1 MNIGENI
8 ALAFASLKAN
18 KMRAFLTMLGIIIGI
33 SSVIMITTLGGVL
46 TNTVNKSFADMGAT
60 NAVQFSI
67 QFKEDQTNQYYTND
81 DLFTDDMIND
91 IAENFSDDVHYTFIQ
106 TDSFGGTVTKN
117 RKQYKIDFSG
127 LTEDGIPSQTST
139 KLLEGRNLRK
149 SDIKGEKNV
158 IIITDK
164 LANQIFPNGDA
175 IGSTIDVKI
184 NDNVQTFSI
193 IGILEFKLSKLSAAA
208 VSASGEDVSTMA
220 VIPYTTANRIIGNT
234 DNISFSFFL
243 YTYNGIDLK
252 DFADRAVDYMN
263 QRYYKNNPK
272 CEVTSWIPQDQI
284 GQLNDILD
292 IVSLVITI
300 IAGISLLVGG
310 IGVMNIMLVSV
321 TERTREIGVRKALG
335 APNSAIRV
343 QFIVES
349 MIICLIGGVIGI
361 IFGLV
366 LGNLIGLVVGEL
378 APPNVAAIIIAVL
391 FSMAIGV
398 FFGYYPANKAAKLDP
413 IDALRYE

>member
-8 ALAFASLKAN
+8 ALAFSSLKAN

-67 QFKEDQTNQYYTND
+67 QFKENQENQYYTND
-81 DLFTDDMIND
+81 DLFTDEMIYD
-91 IAENFSDDVHYTFIQ
+91 IAENFSEDVHYTLIQ
-106 TDSFGGTVTKN
+106 SDSFRGTVTKN
-117 RKQYKIDFSG
+117 RKQYKLDFTGFSQDG
-127 LTEDGIPSQTST
+127 LPSQSSVH
-139 KLLEGRNLRK
+139 LIEGRNFREN
-149 SDIKGEKNV
+149 DIKGEKNV

-175 IGSTIDVKI
+175 LGSTIDVKI
-184 NDNVQTFSI
+184 NDTVQTFSI
-193 IGILEFKLSKLSAAA
+193 IGVMEFKLSKLSAAA
-208 VSASGEDVSTMA
+208 VSASGEDVSTS
-220 VIPYTTANRIIGNT
+220 VIIPYTTADRITGNT
-234 DNISFSFFL
+234 DNITFSFYL
-243 YTYNGIDLK
+243 YTYTGVDLN
-252 DFADRAVDYMN
+252 DFADRAVEYTN

-321 TERTREIGVRKALG
+321 TERTREIGIRKALG

-361 IFGLV
+361 IFGLI

-378 APPNVAAIIIAVL
+378 APPNVAAIIIAVI